1 MRYII
6 SFTTSPTRIHKIKP
20 MLDSL
25 LNQTSK
31 PELIILN
38 IPKAFKRT
46 GEEYDVPD
54 FVKDNITVNIAD
66 QDYGPGTK
74 IIPTV
79 KYLKDNEFNPTET
92 RIIYLDDDVIYPLAM
107 VETMKTMTNDNSIYV
122 GSGFD
127 FRYTECGGQEIV
139 PVRTNN
145 TTAQIAEGYAAVC
158 VRLDVFEEDFMKYIN
173 IYINDMDFYLSD
185 DVVLS
190 NYYCSKGI
198 TIKLVNIPGK
208 FCLSEIWK
216 NKGVLSYG
224 FEKDA
229 LHNGAGGIS
238 VNNIVRYGHVLKKL
252 AADRNRYLT

>member
-1 MRYII
+1 MKYVI

-54 FVKDNITVNIAD
+54 FVKDNIIVNIAD
-66 QDYGPGTK
+66 QDYGPATK
-74 IIPTV
+74 IIPTI
-79 KYLKDNEFNPTET
+79 KYLTDNKFNPTET

-107 VETMKTMTNDNSIYV
+107 VETMKTMTNDNSVYT

-127 FRYTECGGQEIV
+127 FRYDKKAEHIS
-139 PVRTNN
+139 PVRKNGDI
-145 TTAQIAEGYAAVC
+145 AAIAEGYAAVC
-158 VRLDVFEEDFMKYIN
+158 VRLDTFQKDFMEYIG
-173 IYINDMDFYLSD
+173 IYIGDTDFYLSD

-190 NYYCSKGI
+190 NYYWSKGI
-198 TIKLVNIPGK
+198 STRVINIPGK
-208 FCLSEIWK
+208 FSLFDIW
-216 NKGVLSYG
+216 NDKGVLSYG
-224 FEKDA
+224 LEKDA
-229 LHNGAGGIS
+229 LHNGADGTSIS
-238 VNNIVRYGHVLKKL
+238 NVLRYRIVLNKL
-252 AADRNRYLT
+252 AADRNRYIT

>member
-1 MRYII
+1 MKYVI
-6 SFTTSPTRIHKIKP
+6 SFTTSPTRIHKVKS
-20 MLDSL
+20 MLESL

-38 IPKAFKRT
+38 IPKVFKRT
-46 GEEYDVPD
+46 GEGYDVPD
-54 FVKDNITVNIAD
+54 FIKDNVIVNITD

-74 IIPTV
+74 VIPTI
-79 KYLKDNEFNPTET
+79 KYLKDNNFNSTET
-92 RIIYLDDDVIYPLAM
+92 RIVYLDDDVIYPLTM
-107 VETMKTMTNDNSIYV
+107 IETMKTMTNDNSIYI

-127 FRYTECGGQEIV
+127 FRYFKNAERIL
-139 PVRTNN
+139 PVRRNAN
-145 TTAQIAEGYAAVC
+145 VASVAEGYAAVC

-208 FCLSEIWK
+208 FSLSDIWD
-216 NKGVLSYG
+216 NKGILSYG
-224 FEKDA
+224 LEKDA
-229 LHNGAGGIS
+229 LHKGAGGIS
-238 VNNIVRYGHVLKKL
+238 VNNLLRYTTVLRKL
-252 AADRNRYLT
+252 AADRNRYIT